1 MKHGSFP
8 LKRRK
13 RDAYYEHKLFS
24 ISGMLIPFLVIVIA
38 LGLMTGIPRQ
48 GYDKAQI
55 GLSPVEPHSQVAIA
69 ETYEAT
75 PDPLNN
81 NPFLVR
87 TLFDKDGQP
96 IDEVIF
102 PGRPPEIKATAAS
115 VPEANIQMGIN
126 TLSNVPAFNWVYG
139 CSATSA
145 AMLMGYYDNSG
156 YENMYTGPAN
166 GGVCPLD
173 NSLWGAGESPL
184 SATHQ
189 GIDGQATYGHVDD
202 YWVGYSSTA
211 PDPFIT
217 GNWTEHTHADC
228 TGDFMGTNQHS
239 LGNSDGSTTFYYYPS
254 GAPLYDYDCG
264 SNCRDGCH
272 GLRLFAESRGYT
284 VTTNYNQYIKGQG
297 SNPDL
302 GFTFNDFTAEID
314 AGRPVLIHVTGHTML
329 GFGYDTEGSVIYI
342 RNTWDHN
349 AHTMA
354 WGGTYSGSQHKSVTV
369 FQLEPMISPTP
380 TPTPTPI
387 QVFGVTREVNC
398 NILPDVEIWLD
409 DTGPV
414 YSDGNGTYELYA
426 PESGNYTISA
436 SKEVFRNRDRI
447 MYIEEPDPVTCDFQ
461 GLYGI
466 IPDAPDIWYAL
477 ECINLWLYPPNQE
490 CALDIWAALEVINA
504 WQYPVVD

>member
-1 MKHGSFP
+1 MKSGSFP
-8 LKRRK
+8 FKLWKRGANYDHR
-13 RDAYYEHKLFS
+13 LFS
-24 ISGMLIPFLVIVIA
+24 IAGVLIPFLVIFIA

-48 GYDKAQI
+48 GYDGAPI

-75 PDPLNN
+75 PNPLYNP
-81 NPFLVR
+81 PFLVR
-87 TLFDKDGQP
+87 TLFDREGRA

-102 PGRPPEIKATAAS
+102 PGRPPEIKATAAY

-156 YENMYTGPAN
+156 YADMYNGPTN
-166 GGVCPLD
+166 GGVCPMN
-173 NSLWGAGESPL
+173 NSIWGAGESPL

-189 GIDGQATYGHVDD
+189 GIDGLATRGHVDD
-202 YWVGYSSTA
+202 YWVGYGSSA

-228 TGDFMGTNQHS
+228 TADFMGTNQDS
-239 LGNSDGSTTFYYYPS
+239 LGNSDGSTTFYFFPS
-254 GAPLYDYDCG
+254 GAPLYNYNCG
-264 SNCRDGCH
+264 SDCRDGCY
-272 GLRLFAESRGYT
+272 GLRLFTESRGYS
-284 VTTNYNQYIKGQG
+284 VTANYNQYIYGYQG
-297 SNPDL
+297 NTQ
-302 GFTFNDFTAEID
+302 GFTFDQFTAEID
-314 AGRPVLIHVTGHTML
+314 AGRPVLIHVSGHTML
-329 GFGYDTEGSVIYI
+329 GFGYNTAGSVVYLHD
-342 RNTWDHN
+342 TWDYSDHS
-349 AHTMA
+349 MA
-354 WGGTYSGSQHKSVTV
+354 WGGTYSGMQHFGVTV
-369 FQLEPMISPTP
+369 LQLEPTAPPPP

-387 QVFGVTREVNC
+387 QVFGVTREANC

-409 DTGPV
+409 GTGPV
-414 YSDGNGTYELYA
+414 YSDGNGTYEIYA
-426 PESGNYTISA
+426 PESGNYSISA
-436 SKEVFRNRDRI
+436 SKEIFRNRDRT
-447 MYIEEPDPVTCDFQ
+447 MYIEGPDPVTCDFQ
-461 GLYGI
+461 GQYGI

-490 CALDIWAALEVINA
+490 CALDIWTALEVINA